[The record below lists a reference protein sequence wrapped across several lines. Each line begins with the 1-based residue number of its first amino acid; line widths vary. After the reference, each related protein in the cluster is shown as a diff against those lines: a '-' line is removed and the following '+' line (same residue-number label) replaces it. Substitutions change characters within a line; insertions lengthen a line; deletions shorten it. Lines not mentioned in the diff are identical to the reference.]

1 MSSFKKIATILAAA
15 LTSTFLVA
23 TPQASAAIS
32 NGYVLSD
39 TLANGARG
47 VTVLTDTTKAEAGV
61 NSIVALTTSDTL
73 ASTADD
79 NVSLEISGPAI
90 FGAYTAAGS
99 NAAGLALT
107 NLGKTFTFTATTSS
121 AVNLPSPVLV
131 NVTGA
136 GTVTI
141 TQKKKV
147 GSTTSTID
155 IKTIYAATTAKTN
168 ILSVADSFAR
178 VQDTSTA
185 GTLASSVDVAGSTSV
200 VDGGTGYVNILT
212 KDGYG
217 ATLSTSGVIQATAT
231 NGAIVAFDAAPSV
244 EVSSAAKTG
253 VGGVL
258 YVKQGTANVGKPV
271 NTTITVTFNGTT
283 LSTKSIT
290 FTGKAASIAV
300 TGTDIALA
308 GGARTGTYDFVVKDS
323 AGNQLAGI
331 TPTADTTK
339 YTSQVTAVSV
349 GGSSSSTAVATGGWT
364 CASTSGSSVVRIKY
378 VLSDLSEIYSNEF
391 IAACGLGVSKYTASL
406 DKNSYTPGEIAT
418 LTISA
423 TDVNGA
429 KVADSSTV
437 GANVAITGGGLTAV
451 AAPTSADTFA
461 QGVKTYKF
469 TVGNVNGNFNLVVDL
484 PAYVATDSAKT
495 VSYKIA
501 DGAVSNAEVL
511 QGIVGLIDVLT
522 KQLAELQ
529 KQVGASTAKPTKKTI
544 TCVKGTSTKK
554 VTGTA
559 PKCPTGYK
567 VKK

>member
-79 NVSLEISGPAI
+79 YVSLEIAGPAI

-99 NAAGLALT
+99 NAATLSLT
-107 NLGKTFTFTATTSS
+107 NLGKTFTFTAATTT

-131 NVTGA
+131 NVTGE

-147 GSTTSTID
+147 GSTISTID
-155 IKTIYAATTAKTN
+155 IKTIYASTTAKTN
-168 ILSVADSFAR
+168 ILSVADSFVR

-185 GTLASSVDVAGSTSV
+185 GTLASSVDVAGSTTV
-200 VDGGTGYVNILT
+200 VDGGTGYVNVLT

-217 ATLSTSGVIQATAT
+217 ATLSTSGVLQATAT
-231 NGAIVAFDAAPSV
+231 NGAIVAFDAAPTV
-244 EVSSAAKTG
+244 EVSATAKTG

-258 YVKQGTANVGKPV
+258 YVKQGTANAGKPV
-271 NTTITVTFNGTT
+271 NTTITVTFNGTV
-283 LSTKSIT
+283 LATKNIT
-290 FTGKAASIAV
+290 FTGKAATISV
-300 TGTDIALA
+300 TGVDIALA
-308 GGARTGTYDFVVKDS
+308 GGARTGTYDFVVSDS

-339 YTSQVTAVSV
+339 YTAQVTAVSV
-349 GGSSSSTAVATGGWT
+349 GGASSSTAVATGGWT
-364 CASTSGSSVVRIKY
+364 CASTSGSSVVRIKH
-378 VLSDLSEIYSNEF
+378 VLSDLTTIYSNEF
-391 IAACGLGVSKYTASL
+391 VAACGLGVNKYTASL
-406 DKNSYTPGEIAT
+406 DKNSYVPGEIAT

-423 TDVNGA
+423 TDINGA
-429 KVADSSTV
+429 KVADTSTV
-437 GANVAITGGGLTAV
+437 GANVSIVGGGLTAI
-451 AAPTSADTFA
+451 AAATSTDTFA
-461 QGVKTYKF
+461 QGTKTYKF

-484 PAYVATDSAKT
+484 PAYASTDSAKT

-511 QGIVGLIDVLT
+511 NGILALIASIN
-522 KQLAELQ
+522 KQILALQ
-529 KQVGASTAKPTKKTI
+529 EMIVPKTTI
-544 TCVKGTSTKK
+544 TCVKGKATKK
-554 VTGTA
+554 VTGTN
-559 PKCPTGYK
+559 PVCPVGYK
-567 VKK
+567 KK

>member
-79 NVSLEISGPAI
+79 YVSLEIAGPAI

-99 NAAGLALT
+99 NAATLALT
-107 NLGKTFTFTATTSS
+107 NLGKTFTFTAATTT

-131 NVTGA
+131 NVTGE

-147 GSTTSTID
+147 GSTISTID
-155 IKTIYAATTAKTN
+155 IKTIYASTTAKTN
-168 ILSVADSFAR
+168 ILSVADSFVR

-185 GTLASSVDVAGSTSV
+185 GTLASSVDVAGSTTV
-200 VDGGTGYVNILT
+200 VDGGTGYVNVLT

-217 ATLSTSGVIQATAT
+217 ATLSTSGVLQATAT
-231 NGAIVAFDAAPSV
+231 NGAIVAFDAAPTV
-244 EVSSAAKTG
+244 EVSATAKTG

-258 YVKQGTANVGKPV
+258 YVKQGTANAGKPV
-271 NTTITVTFNGTT
+271 NTTITVTFNGTV
-283 LSTKSIT
+283 LATKNIT
-290 FTGKAASIAV
+290 FTGKAATISV
-300 TGTDIALA
+300 TGVDIALA
-308 GGARTGTYDFVVKDS
+308 GGARTGTYDFVVSDS

-339 YTSQVTAVSV
+339 YTAQVTAVSV
-349 GGSSSSTAVATGGWT
+349 GGASSSTAVATGGWT
-364 CASTSGSSVVRIKY
+364 CASTSGSSVVRIKH
-378 VLSDLSEIYSNEF
+378 VLSDLTTIYSNEF
-391 IAACGLGVSKYTASL
+391 VAACGLGVNKYTASL
-406 DKNSYTPGEIAT
+406 DKNSYVPGEIAT

-423 TDVNGA
+423 TDINGA
-429 KVADSSTV
+429 KVADTSTV
-437 GANVAITGGGLTAV
+437 GANVSIVGGGLTAI
-451 AAPTSADTFA
+451 AAATSTDTFA
-461 QGVKTYKF
+461 QGTKTYKF

-484 PAYVATDSAKT
+484 PAYASTDSAKT

-511 QGIVGLIDVLT
+511 NGILALIASIN
-522 KQLAELQ
+522 KQILALQ
-529 KQVGASTAKPTKKTI
+529 EMIVPKTTI
-544 TCVKGTSTKK
+544 TCVKGKATKK
-554 VTGTA
+554 VTGTN
-559 PKCPTGYK
+559 PVCPVGYK
-567 VKK
+567 KK

>member
-1 MSSFKKIATILAAA
+1 MSSFNKIATILAAA

-73 ASTADD
+73 AATADD

-107 NLGKTFTFTATTSS
+107 NLGKTFTFTATTTS

-258 YVKQGTANVGKPV
+258 YVKQGTANAGKPV

-290 FTGKAASIAV
+290 FTGKAASISV

-349 GGSSSSTAVATGGWT
+349 G
-364 CASTSGSSVVRIKY
+364 
-378 VLSDLSEIYSNEF
+378 
-391 IAACGLGVSKYTASL
+391 
-406 DKNSYTPGEIAT
+406 
-418 LTISA
+418 
-423 TDVNGA
+423 
-429 KVADSSTV
+429 
-437 GANVAITGGGLTAV
+437 
-451 AAPTSADTFA
+451 
-461 QGVKTYKF
+461 
-469 TVGNVNGNFNLVVDL
+469 
-484 PAYVATDSAKT
+484 
-495 VSYKIA
+495 
-501 DGAVSNAEVL
+501 
-511 QGIVGLIDVLT
+511 
-522 KQLAELQ
+522 
-529 KQVGASTAKPTKKTI
+529 
-544 TCVKGTSTKK
+544 
-554 VTGTA
+554 
-559 PKCPTGYK
+559 
-567 VKK
+567 